1 MTPWKTYQQQVVSQ
15 METLLKDVLSEYPQ
29 HNSQLLQAMQYGLL
43 NGGKRIRPFLVFAV
57 GDMLNVARPNLEMC
71 AVAVECIHSYSLIH
85 DDLPA
90 MDDDDLRRGK
100 PTSHIVY
107 GEATAILAGDALQTL
122 AFDVLANYSAP
133 ATLERIEL
141 VSLLAKS
148 GGYPGMCGGQALDLA
163 ATDCAVSLEQ
173 LHQIHELKTGALI
186 NACVAMPCV
195 FAQLTDSQRNA
206 LRDFSHALGLAFQV
220 KDDILDITSDTATL
234 GKPQGSDQQ
243 ANKSTFPSLMGLQGT
258 QNYLNELHAKALNA
272 LNTLPWNTDL
282 LRAFSDYVVQR
293 EH

>member
-1 MTPWKTYQQQVVSQ
+1 MTSWQTYQQQVAKHMQ
-15 METLLKDVLSEYPQ
+15 TLLTDVLCDFTEQ
-29 HNSQLLQAMQYGLL
+29 NSQLLAAMQYGLL

-57 GDMLNVARPNLEMC
+57 GEMLGVARPNLNMC
-71 AVAVECIHSYSLIH
+71 AIAVECIHSYSLIH

-122 AFDVLANYSAP
+122 AFDILANYTAP
-133 ATLERIEL
+133 ATLERIKL
-141 VSLLAKS
+141 VGLLAKAS
-148 GGYPGMCGGQALDLA
+148 GYGGMCGGQALDLA
-163 ATDCAVSLEQ
+163 ATNTSIALDQ

-186 NACVAMPCV
+186 QACVAMPCV
-195 FAQLTDSQRNA
+195 FAKIDNDHHRA
-206 LRDFSHALGLAFQV
+206 LNDFAHALGLAFQV
-220 KDDILDITSDTATL
+220 RDDILDITSDTETL
-234 GKPQGSDQQ
+234 GKPQGSDEQ
-243 ANKSTFPSLMGLQGT
+243 ANKSTFPSLMGLQGA
-258 QNYLNELHAKALNA
+258 QDYLHELHAKALSA
-272 LNTLPWNTDL
+272 LNSLPWNTDL